1 MKAEVQYNDLVGT
14 AAADISDYYRNSL
27 QVYLKATFPEYNDER
42 YRCDGC
48 YIYTGER
55 SERATIRFVCY
66 DNKENKDV
74 YFTPLKEYNLQD
86 VFGIFKRLNIVI
98 GNNID
103 DIEISND
110 DWLDLE

>member
-27 QVYLKATFPEYNDER
+27 QVYLKATFPEYDDER

-66 DNKENKDV
+66 DYQENKFI
-74 YFTPLKEYNLQD
+74 YLTPIKEYSLHD
-86 VFGIFKRLNIVI
+86 IVAIFKRFNIVV
-98 GNNID
+98 GDGLEDVHVDDDNWL
-103 DIEISND
+103 DIE
-110 DWLDLE
+110 